1 MSFRK
6 NISAGPEIF
15 LQPPPGKR
23 YVRSFF
29 FARKINAPFSQIHLI
44 ARTLLVLSL
53 SSLEL
58 RAIDATQPDLVMALC
73 LWLVCFCIFACCGMH
88 ARVARVYLLLSIPTL
103 LSLFTT
109 WLLFNPV
116 PGSVTLLKTQ
126 IYSGSIPLGLAVW
139 QAIWLA
145 IVLLFFWRTRKLLG
159 GLLLATVTTIVLTHF
174 VALPAWTFARLPFF
188 HALTVLISDR
198 NLLVAVTKVVG
209 YSGMVFATIAL
220 VVSSR
225 DVELIGTMRQLHLPQ
240 PVIFFLSTV
249 FRTLD
254 LSLADYETIHQAQV
268 ARAINARPRSILKR
282 LSDLA
287 SVAVPMVAVMI
298 RRSSEIGDAL
308 IARGYRLRSSST
320 NFYETSPWRWIDSL
334 TLVVCLGLLFLT
346 FGPHVNLTLLLHW

>member
-6 NISAGPEIF
+6 HVSAGQEIF

-29 FARKINAPFSQIHLI
+29 FARKINAPFSQLHLI

-53 SSLEL
+53 SGLEL
-58 RAIDATQPDLVMALC
+58 RAIDALQPDLVTALC
-73 LWLVCFCIFACCGMH
+73 LWIVCFCIFFCSGMH
-88 ARVARVYLLLSIPTL
+88 ARVARIYLLLSIPTL

-126 IYSGSIPLGLAVW
+126 IYGGSIAFGLAVW

-145 IVLLFFWRTRKLLG
+145 IVVLFFWRTRKLLG
-159 GLLLATVTTIVLTHF
+159 GLFLATLITIVLTQL
-174 VALPAWTFARLPFF
+174 VPLPEWTFARLPFF
-188 HALTVLISDR
+188 HTLTVLISDR
-198 NLLVAVTKVVG
+198 NLLIAVTKVVG

-308 IARGYRLRSSST
+308 IARGYRLKSSST
-320 NFYETSPWRWIDSL
+320 NFYETSAWRWIDSL
-334 TLVVCLGLLFLT
+334 ILVVCFGLLFLT
-346 FGPHVNLTLLLHW
+346 FGPHFNLTLLLQW